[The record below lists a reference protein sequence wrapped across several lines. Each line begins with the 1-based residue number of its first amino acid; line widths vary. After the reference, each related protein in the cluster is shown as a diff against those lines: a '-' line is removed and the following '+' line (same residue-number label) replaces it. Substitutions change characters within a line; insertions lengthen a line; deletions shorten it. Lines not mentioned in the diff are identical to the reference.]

1 MYALF
6 TDTDCDVTPEI
17 ASRFGYHLISLPYI
31 ENGKEVYPYED
42 WLSFDS
48 HAFYEKLRH
57 GPLLT
62 TCGISS
68 LKYTAYFEPFFK
80 ANQDIL
86 YVHFSAAMSGTF
98 SAMNLAVEE
107 LKKKYPGV
115 RFETIDTKGI
125 TIGSLNIVEEIG
137 DLYVQGKSIDEIKEW
152 AKTEVDKFAIY
163 FYADNLKF
171 FAKSGRVSGITAAM
185 GGLIGM
191 HPIIYMNSEGQMVS
205 IGKAVGRVSA
215 LNKVMD
221 YVIKLQDHIQDHRV
235 IIAHTDCLFL
245 AERMGHLLRQHFGR
259 DLHIDYVVVSPIP
272 GAHCG
277 PDCIG
282 VSFHAIHR

>member
-1 MYALF
+1 MYAIF

-17 ASRFGYHLISLPYI
+17 AQKFGYHLISLPYI
-31 ENGKEVYPYED
+31 ENGVEVYPYES
-42 WLSFDS
+42 WSEYKP
-48 HAFYEKLRH
+48 HEFYEKLRH

-62 TCGISS
+62 ICGISPI
-68 LKYTAYFEPFFK
+68 KYQEYFEPEFQ
-80 ANQDIL
+80 AGHDIL

-107 LKKKYPGV
+107 LKKKYPTV
-115 RFETIDTKGI
+115 HFYTVDTKGI
-125 TIGSLNIVEEIG
+125 TIGALNIVEEIG
-137 DLYVQGKSIDEIKEW
+137 ELYQQGKSIPEILEW
-152 AKTEVDKFAIY
+152 AQTEVDRFAIY

-171 FAKSGRVSGITAAM
+171 FAKSGRVSGISAKM
-185 GGLIGM
+185 GGLIGL

-205 IGKAVGRVSA
+205 IGKACGRMTA
-215 LNKVMD
+215 LNKVLD
-221 YVIKLQDHIQDHRV
+221 YVVKLQDHISEHRV
-235 IIAHTDCLFL
+235 IIAHTDCQFL
-245 AERMGHLLRQHFGR
+245 AERMAHLLRMKFGK
-259 DLHIDYVVVSPIP
+259 DLKIDFVTVSPIP